1 MPRLCE
7 QVEAQPALH
16 ATSPTAPLGSI
27 TPRYVGLYEPTDLS
41 LLIETPLTML
51 AGIDNA
57 CDIGNRNTSL
67 SEFDI

>member
-1 MPRLCE
+1 MSSLCE
-7 QVEAQPALH
+7 EVEAQPALH

-27 TPRYVGLYEPTDLS
+27 TPRYEGLYEPADLS
-41 LLIETPLTML
+41 LLVETHLTML

-67 SEFDI
+67 SDVGS